1 MKERFDKLNELWS
14 GLSSGRKTSL
24 VVAVLGI
31 LAISVG
37 ILSWSGGSS
46 SMRPLVSGADTEDLN
61 DVVEVLRSNQVEFEY
76 SESGDTILVPEDK
89 RAAMRMELA
98 MKGLPKSGDVG
109 FEIFDEGNFGI
120 SDFVQRTNH
129 TRALQGELQRT
140 IAMMD
145 NVKSAKVFIVK
156 PENNLLLSEDPND
169 RPSASVYVDT
179 GGNTLGKNNQQHAS
193 PRGFVWVCR
202 AGPAEH
208 EAEVSGI
215 GGMRRLNQ
223 QNTKYDQVSG
233 NIETP

>member
-46 SMRPLVSGADTEDLN
+46 AMRPLVSGADAEDLN
-61 DVVEVLRSNQVEFEY
+61 DVVEVLRANQVEFEY

-156 PENNLLLSEDPND
+156 PENNL
-169 RPSASVYVDT
+169 
-179 GGNTLGKNNQQHAS
+179 
-193 PRGFVWVCR
+193 C
-202 AGPAEH
+202 
-208 EAEVSGI
+208 
-215 GGMRRLNQ
+215 
-223 QNTKYDQVSG
+223 
-233 NIETP
+233 

>member
-1 MKERFDKLNELWS
+1 MSE
-14 GLSSGRKTSL
+14 
-24 VVAVLGI
+24 VV
-31 LAISVG
+31 
-37 ILSWSGGSS
+37 
-46 SMRPLVSGADTEDLN
+46 D
-61 DVVEVLRSNQVEFEY
+61 VLRANQVEFEY

-145 NVKSAKVFIVK
+145 SVKSAKVFIVK

-169 RPSASVYVDT
+169 RPSASVYVDLEVIHLIEIMSMPY
-179 GGNTLGKNNQQHAS
+179 NLLF
-193 PRGFVWVCR
+193 PVLIRGLVNLVLQLITKAICF
-202 AGPAEH
+202 
-208 EAEVSGI
+208 
-215 GGMRRLNQ
+215 LN
-223 QNTKYDQVSG
+223 KVIQVVLL
-233 NIETP
+233 ELLAK